1 MLDAARMSVMNDTDE
16 RLAKIEDRL
25 RQIELGAP
33 GAPPPG
39 PPPYVQ
45 KPPERTLVN
54 LAFWLGLTLLGV
66 VIWIMAD
73 RMK

>member
-1 MLDAARMSVMNDTDE
+1 MNDTEE

-33 GAPPPG
+33 GAPPPS
-39 PPPYVQ
+39 PPKFQQPTD
-45 KPPERTLVN
+45 KPLVN
-54 LAFWLGLTLLGV
+54 LLFWLGLVVLGV
-66 VIWIMAD
+66 VIWVLAD